1 VGDPGE
7 TGTGSEQGDKTMRT
21 HTSAF
26 RRLAVVATALAALTT
41 AATGCSSDDDD
52 TTSTEA
58 GSSTTAAGGGGDG
71 GGAVLRVPE
80 DHESIQAAVDAAEP
94 GDLVLVG
101 EGGVQGGGRRDHRGH
116 HHPGRGPQQG
126 DPRRRFELENG
137 IRVLDTDGVVVEN
150 MTARNYVSNGFYWTG
165 SDRYRGSYLTAYRNG
180 DYGIYAF
187 DAYHG
192 QFDNSYGSGSPD
204 AGFYIGECFE
214 CDAVLDNVV
223 SSTTGSA
230 TRAPT
235 PVATCTSSTPRSGT
249 TGPASCPT
257 QAPTSSATPAGPT

>member
-1 VGDPGE
+1 
-7 TGTGSEQGDKTMRT
+7 MRT

-101 EGGVQGGGRRDHRGH
+101 KGVYEEAVDVTTEDITIRGVDRNEVILDGG
-116 HHPGRGPQQG
+116 
-126 DPRRRFELENG
+126 FELENG

-165 SDRYRGSYLTAYRNG
+165 SDRYRGSYLTA
-180 DYGIYAF
+180 
-187 DAYHG
+187 
-192 QFDNSYGSGSPD
+192 
-204 AGFYIGECFE
+204 
-214 CDAVLDNVV
+214 
-223 SSTTGSA
+223 
-230 TRAPT
+230 
-235 PVATCTSSTPRSGT
+235 
-249 TGPASCPT
+249 
-257 QAPTSSATPAGPT
+257 